1 MTSRGEWR
9 TPTRTLLCLLFVLTL
24 ASIST
29 MAFFA
34 WRLLELQRMVEAQ
47 SSRER
52 LEQAADRITAIVRGT
67 IAESSDRL
75 GAGLVSLGDLL
86 FTLSPT
92 SLDATPPGRLLS
104 YPFPPPDPEPHPD
117 VFAEAELFEFPESQP
132 EEALRAFERFA
143 NSTDISLRAGA
154 LLRIARVLRKL
165 GRREESIT
173 AYRKLAAIDANIAGV
188 PAALVARHAVCELSQ
203 SPREAMELRNDLS
216 SGRWRLTRGQFEF
229 YWSEAG
235 RMAGTAEPPPEEKR
249 RLTEIAQFVW
259 NDRVN
264 HPDARGHEIAW
275 IGGAPILLI
284 WRGTPEQ
291 RRVLVTHPESLLQR
305 GPADA
310 GIHFAFVDAEG
321 HTLAGTKDG
330 SARSVVRT
338 AAESELPWT
347 LFVSE
352 TKPKESEL
360 LAQQRFLLLGL
371 SVMMLFLVLGTYFI
385 ARAIRREA
393 EVQRMQSHFV
403 STVSHEFR
411 SPLTSM
417 RQLSEMLALGR
428 VPGEERRLVYYE
440 TLVRETT
447 RLQRLIEGLLNFG
460 RMEAGARQ
468 YQFEELDASAIVE
481 SVVSEFEPQI
491 ASTGKHIETVRTDAP
506 YWIEADAEA
515 ISVALRNLL
524 DNAVKYSP
532 DQPTVWVGC
541 EMEREK
547 VAIRVRDRG
556 LGIAEAERRTIFR
569 KFMRGS
575 AAAAAN
581 VKGSGVG
588 LAMVSHIVAAHGG
601 EMVVA
606 SELGRGST
614 FTMLFPAR
622 SGNGMEKACQK
633 S

>member
-1 MTSRGEWR
+1 
-9 TPTRTLLCLLFVLTL
+9 
-24 ASIST
+24 

-34 WRLLELQRMVEAQ
+34 WRLLEQQRMVEAQ

-506 YWIEADAEA
+506 CWIEADAEA

>member
-34 WRLLELQRMVEAQ
+34 WRLLEQQRMVEAQ
-47 SSRER
+47 RSRER

-481 SVVSEFEPQI
+481 SVVTEFEPQI

-506 YWIEADAEA
+506 CWIEADAEA

>member
-34 WRLLELQRMVEAQ
+34 WRLLEQQRMVEAQ

-506 YWIEADAEA
+506 CWIEADAEA

>member
-1 MTSRGEWR
+1 MTSLREWL

-34 WRLLELQRMVEAQ
+34 WRLLEQQRMVEAQ

-75 GAGLVSLGDLL
+75 GAGLVSPGDLL

-481 SVVSEFEPQI
+481 SVVTEFEPQI

-506 YWIEADAEA
+506 CWIEADAEA

>member
-34 WRLLELQRMVEAQ
+34 WRLLEQQRMVEAQ

-75 GAGLVSLGDLL
+75 GAGLVSPGDLL

-506 YWIEADAEA
+506 CWIEADAEA

>member
-47 SSRER
+47 RSRER

-481 SVVSEFEPQI
+481 SVVTEFEDR
-491 ASTGKHIETVRTDAP
+491 K
-506 YWIEADAEA
+506 
-515 ISVALRNLL
+515 SV
-524 DNAVKYSP
+524 V
-532 DQPTVWVGC
+532 
-541 EMEREK
+541 
-547 VAIRVRDRG
+547 
-556 LGIAEAERRTIFR
+556 
-569 KFMRGS
+569 
-575 AAAAAN
+575 
-581 VKGSGVG
+581 
-588 LAMVSHIVAAHGG
+588 
-601 EMVVA
+601 
-606 SELGRGST
+606 
-614 FTMLFPAR
+614 
-622 SGNGMEKACQK
+622 
-633 S
+633 

>member
-1 MTSRGEWR
+1 MTSLREWL
-9 TPTRTLLCLLFVLTL
+9 TPTRTLLLLLFLLTL

-34 WRLLELQRMVEAQ
+34 WRLIEQHRMVEAQ
-47 SSRER
+47 RSRER

-75 GAGLVSLGDLL
+75 GAGLVSPGDLL

-506 YWIEADAEA
+506 CWIEADAEA

>member
-1 MTSRGEWR
+1 MTALRKWL
-9 TPTRTLLCLLFVLTL
+9 TPTRTLLLLLFLLTL

-29 MAFFA
+29 MALFA
-34 WRLLELQRMVEAQ
+34 WRLLGQQRMVEAQ
-47 SSRER
+47 RSQER

-67 IAESSDRL
+67 LAESSERL
-75 GAGLVSLGDLL
+75 GAGLVAPGDLL
-86 FTLSPT
+86 FTLSAT
-92 SLDATPPGRLLS
+92 SLDATPPGQLLY
-104 YPFPPPDPEPHPD
+104 YPFPPPDPEPHPE
-117 VFAEAELFEFPESQP
+117 VFADAELFEFPESQP
-132 EEALRAFERFA
+132 AEALRAFGRFA
-143 NSTDISLRAGA
+143 NSSEVSVRAGA
-154 LLRIARVLRKL
+154 LLRMARVLRKL
-165 GRREESIT
+165 GRREESIA
-173 AYRKLAAIDANIAGV
+173 AYGKLAALDASVAGV
-188 PAALVARHAVCELSQ
+188 PAALVARHAMCELSQ

-235 RMAGTAEPPPEEKR
+235 RMAGTAEPPPLEKR
-249 RLTEIAQFVW
+249 RLTEIAELVW
-259 NDRVN
+259 NDRAN
-264 HPDARGHEIAW
+264 HPGARGHETAW
-275 IGGAPILLI
+275 LGGAPILFI

-291 RRVLVTHPESLLQR
+291 RRVLVTRPESLLQR
-305 GPADA
+305 SPAA
-310 GIHFAFVDAEG
+310 SGIHFAFVDAEG
-321 HTLAGTKDG
+321 HTLAGRKDG
-330 SARSVVRT
+330 DARSVVRT

-360 LAQQRFLLLGL
+360 IAQQRFLLLGL

-393 EVQRMQSHFV
+393 EVQWMQSHFV

-428 VPGEERRLVYYE
+428 VPGEERRQMYYE
-440 TLVRETT
+440 TLVRETS

-481 SVVSEFEPQI
+481 NVVSEFEAQI
-491 ASTGKHIETVRTDAP
+491 ASAGKHIETMRTNAP
-506 YWIEADAEA
+506 CWIEADVEA
-515 ISVALRNLL
+515 VSVALRNML

-532 DQPTVWVGC
+532 NQPTVWVGC
-541 EMEREK
+541 GREQEK
-547 VAIRVRDRG
+547 VAIHVRDQG
-556 LGIAEAERRTIFR
+556 LGIAESERRTIFR

-575 AAAAAN
+575 AAVAAN

-622 SGNGMEKACQK
+622 SGDGMEKACQK